1 MYMTGKKPKGAALS
15 SVGSAGT
22 TFTGVD
28 GMQYFVVG
36 NTRIRVTE
44 HFTENGKSID
54 GLLEDVIRHVASGS
68 DKNVTRDAA

>member
-1 MYMTGKKPKGAALS
+1 
-15 SVGSAGT
+15 
-22 TFTGVD
+22 
-28 GMQYFVVG
+28 MQYFVVG